1 MPKKFDSD
9 AKAAEGVTKSGEK
22 DIDQERSQSVSLDSD
37 EAAASQ
43 EPPSFSLKPQ
53 IRMR

>member
-9 AKAAEGVTKSGEK
+9 AKAAEGLGKSGEK
-22 DIDQERSQSVSLDSD
+22 DDKVTSRSVSLDSD

-43 EPPSFSLKPQ
+43 EPPSFRLNPRAR
-53 IRMR
+53 IR